1 MARTFPLGK
10 ICITSAARKAMARNG
25 QDVAE
30 FLTRHMRCDWG
41 EDANDD
47 DRRANDL
54 ALEHGAPV
62 LSAFRLRNGDI
73 LWVNTDGGRYSTF
86 VWLPR
91 EEEEE

>member
-10 ICITSAARKAMARNG
+10 ICITPAARKAIARNRHYVG
-25 QDVAE
+25 E

-41 EDANDD
+41 EDANDE

-54 ALEHGAPV
+54 ALEHGAAV
-62 LSAFRLRNGDI
+62 LSAYRLRNGEI
-73 LWVNTDGGRYSTF
+73 LWVNTDGERYSTF

-91 EEEEE
+91 EEEE